1 MNRPCSVLISLCL
14 ALCACK
20 GETKIQDSPE
30 TLRDLDDCRQNRM
43 EKDKYI
49 KQLEER
55 LAEHQLKE
63 ANEEL
68 VVTIE
73 GNNITIKGKDGSPP
87 PTTVSGRAPKR
98 SHITSFVKQVQGSR
112 GQMQRCYQNA
122 LKKDSS
128 LQVRSVNMNI
138 QVRFTATGKV
148 GKATFRPSISNSFA
162 QCMSTVAKKW
172 QVPGAPSGVVFQQPI
187 TLTPQ

>member
-1 MNRPCSVLISLCL
+1 MIRRGFVLISLCI

-30 TLRDLDDCRQNRM
+30 TLRDLDDCRKNRT

-68 VVTIE
+68 IVTIE
-73 GNNITIKGKDGSPP
+73 GNNITLKGKDGSSPP
-87 PTTVSGRAPKR
+87 STGGRAPKR
-98 SHITSFVKQVQGSR
+98 EHITSFVKQVQASR
-112 GQMQRCYQNA
+112 GLMQRCYQNV

-128 LQVRSVNMNI
+128 LQARPVNMNI

-148 GKATFRPSISNSFA
+148 GRATFRPSISNSFA
-162 QCMSTVAKKW
+162 QCMSAVAKKW